1 MDNRSHDETDWDL
14 DVLNLELQDLKLD
27 DIDLQLTGFDL
38 PEIERSLAVGRDDEA
53 ANEAPALPETPV
65 SRLGD
70 LWILGEHRLLCG
82 DSTSAEDVARLLG
95 GAKPN
100 LMVTDPRRRNLSAH
114 VTGWR

>member
-53 ANEAPALPETPV
+53 ANEAPAPLADVYRQV
-65 SRLGD
+65 SRARRRPHVRAGSLRPWGN
-70 LWILGEHRLLCG
+70 
-82 DSTSAEDVARLLG
+82 ARLVIWHLAETG
-95 GAKPN
+95 VFDR
-100 LMVTDPRRRNLSAH
+100 LRCESADT
-114 VTGWR
+114 VRKST

>member
-53 ANEAPALPETPV
+53 ANEAPCAAGRRLPASQPGSTTAARS
-65 SRLGD
+65 SR
-70 LWILGEHRLLCG
+70 
-82 DSTSAEDVARLLG
+82 
-95 GAKPN
+95 
-100 LMVTDPRRRNLSAH
+100 
-114 VTGWR
+114 